1 MKSKIIVFA
10 LLSFLFLSSFGLIE
24 YSVLRPK
31 FNISQQDS
39 VQRVQRQNSNLQNK
53 SIQSENSP
61 SEERKDQKGSSIE
74 WSKYILMGMKA
85 ILGSII
91 KLISAL

>member
-24 YSVLRPK
+24 YSVFRPK
-31 FNISQQDS
+31 FSVSQQDS
-39 VQRVQRQNSNLQNK
+39 VQRVQRLNSNIQNK
-53 SIQSENSP
+53 SLQSENSS

>member
-24 YSVLRPK
+24 YSVFRPK
-31 FNISQQDS
+31 FSVSQQDS
-39 VQRVQRQNSNLQNK
+39 VQRVQRLNSNIQNK
-53 SIQSENSP
+53 SLQAENSS